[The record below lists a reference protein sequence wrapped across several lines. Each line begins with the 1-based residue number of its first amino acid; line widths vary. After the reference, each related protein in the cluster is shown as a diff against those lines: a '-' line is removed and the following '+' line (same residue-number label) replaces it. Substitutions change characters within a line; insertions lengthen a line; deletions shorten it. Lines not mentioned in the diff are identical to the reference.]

1 MFDIAIIGGALTGS
15 SAAYHLLTR
24 DPTLKIAVIEKDPQ
38 YEFAASARSNAMV
51 RVVFSQPENLL
62 MSRYG
67 QQFYGDFPDLMQID
81 DERPPL
87 DYHRGGL
94 LIVGN
99 DAQQAEDIVVN
110 AEFQRSMGCEVEVL
124 APGEIVRRW
133 PAMNAD
139 DIVNAAYSA
148 DAGWIDPHGALT
160 GLRKKARALG
170 AQYLHGEVA
179 ALERDGDRIES
190 AVLADSHKV
199 SARWIVNATGAW
211 ANRICKMAGF
221 DIPVVP
227 LPRMVYYFE
236 TQEPVEGI
244 PYVRDGLGV
253 GFRQEGRG
261 FISGI
266 TNFDVA
272 GDFCFDVNHDWFE
285 ERVWLGLANRVP
297 AFERLKVINSWVGHY
312 AQCLLDGNMI
322 IGAWPQQPKN
332 FLLATGFSGHGLQH
346 APAVGRAL
354 AELIL
359 DGGFQSIDLTRLTAQ
374 RVVDNAPYP
383 ERGWKA

>member
-1 MFDIAIIGGALTGS
+1 VFDIAIIGGALTGS